1 MVSIPDSV
9 IAATARR
16 FQDRQETRAATVG
29 KIEAAHT
36 LGGHLLEVDS
46 PDRVRLRSAHL
57 WQQPV
62 VRAAAGVD
70 ATEPAAVRGEIED
83 SQVLERIIG
92 DSNLLGIVF
101 LELGMAASHSVGRI
115 HIRVGTRAAGFG
127 TGFMASPRLLLTNN
141 HVLADADTARST
153 RLEFNY
159 QDGIDGLPLQ
169 SHFFALDPD
178 AFFLTSPNLDCTVVA
193 VAPQSLARDG
203 LPPVGLEAFGFHRT
217 SAVQGKILLG
227 ESINIIQH
235 PEGAP
240 KQISLQQ
247 NELVDRLD
255 TFLHYH
261 TDTAPGSSGSPLY
274 NNQWEVVGIHHSGV
288 QAKNEAGQILAQDGS
303 VWTPEQ
309 GRAAIQ
315 WIANEGIRMSSI
327 HTWLRTAATTLA
339 PAAQQLLEELLTP
352 PPPPATTPAEHAAQ
366 APEGITVP
374 VVPPLKPTLSVTPTP
389 IPQTEG
395 TPARAQES
403 PSTAADSTG
412 GGTVSLTVPLHLD
425 LRLGAPSIGAATSS
439 RTGIAPAEEPEAR
452 ALDPDYDRR
461 PGYDPDFLA
470 WPVPLPV
477 LTDAQRARTAQNL
490 RARPGADP
498 TVVDYHHFS
507 LVVDAPRRLALYT
520 AVNVDGA
527 RARQPDRDDR
537 WLFDPR
543 LVREVQIGN
552 ELYSRNDFDRGHL
565 VRRLDPAWGSAT
577 EARKGNDDTFHYT
590 NCAPQHSNF
599 NQNTS
604 TWLGLEDYLLNQA
617 RADRSRITV
626 FTGPVLEDTD
636 PIYRGHRIPLAF
648 WKILAFQHTDGQPS
662 ATAYL
667 ISQRD
672 LVTGIVKEAF
682 VPTTHQVAVRHIRDL
697 TGLDFA
703 HLTAADL
710 LDEPSTEHER
720 AHEAFEERLP
730 SHVVGSFD
738 DLVL

>member
-1 MVSIPDSV
+1 MVSIPDRV
-9 IAATARR
+9 IAATVQRYQA
-16 FQDRQETRAATVG
+16 RQEPRATTVD
-29 KIEAAHT
+29 KIRFAHMSE
-36 LGGHLLEVDS
+36 GHLLAVDA
-46 PDRVRLRSAHL
+46 PDRVRMRSEHL
-57 WQQPV
+57 LQQPV
-62 VRAAAGVD
+62 VRAALGV
-70 ATEPAAVRGEIED
+70 ASTESAAAARGVID
-83 SQVLERIIG
+83 DPRVLERIIG
-92 DSNLLGIVF
+92 DNNLLGVAF
-101 LELGMAASHSVGRI
+101 LELGAAAARSVGRI
-115 HIRVGTRAAGFG
+115 HIREGSRPAGFG
-127 TGFMASPRLLLTNN
+127 TGFLVSPRLAMTNN
-141 HVLADADTARST
+141 HVLENVEVARSSWV
-153 RLEFNY
+153 EFNF
-159 QDGIDGLPLQ
+159 QDGIDGMPLR
-169 SHFFALDPD
+169 SRFFALDPA
-178 AFFLTSPNLDCTVVA
+178 AFFLTDPELDCTVVA
-193 VAPQSLARDG
+193 VAAQSLAQEG
-203 LPPVGLEAFGFHRT
+203 SPSVPLHSFGFHRT

-227 ESINIIQH
+227 ESVNIIQH
-235 PEGAP
+235 PEGKP

-247 NELVDRLD
+247 NELVDRLEL
-255 TFLHYH
+255 FLHYRS
-261 TDTAPGSSGSPLY
+261 DTAPGSSGSPLY
-274 NNQWEVVGIHHSGV
+274 NNQWEVLGLHHSGV
-288 QAKNEAGQILAQDGS
+288 PAQNEAGQILAQDGT
-303 VWTPEQ
+303 VWTHDRGE
-309 GRAAIQ
+309 AAIQ
-315 WIANEGIRMSSI
+315 WVANEGVRMSSI

-339 PAAQQLLEELLTP
+339 PAARQLLEELLTP

-374 VVPPLKPTLSVTPTP
+374 VVPVPSLTPTP
-389 IPQTEG
+389 E
-395 TPARAQES
+395 AKV
-403 PSTAADSTG
+403 TAAPAQQLPVAPPQVSQ
-412 GGTVSLTVPLHLD
+412 GTVSLTVPLHLE
-425 LRLGAPSIGAATSS
+425 LRLDSPTTGIATSS
-439 RTGIAPAEEPEAR
+439 GAGIAPAEEPEAQ
-452 ALDPDYDRR
+452 ALDPDYDQR
-461 PGYDPDFLA
+461 PGYDPDFLP
-470 WPVPLPV
+470 WPVPLPP
-477 LTDAQRARTAQNL
+477 LTDAQRTRAAQTL

-527 RARQPDRDDR
+527 RARRPDRDDR

-543 LVREVQIGN
+543 LMREVQIGN

-565 VRRLDPAWGSAT
+565 VRRLDPAWGSVA
-577 EARKGNDDTFHYT
+577 EACKGNDDTFHYT

-672 LVTGIVKEAF
+672 LVTGITKEAF
-682 VPTTHQVAVRHIRDL
+682 VPTTHQVAVRRIRDL

-703 HLTAADL
+703 YLTAADP
-710 LDEPSTEHER
+710 LDEPGAEHER

-730 SHVVGSFD
+730 SHLVGSFD